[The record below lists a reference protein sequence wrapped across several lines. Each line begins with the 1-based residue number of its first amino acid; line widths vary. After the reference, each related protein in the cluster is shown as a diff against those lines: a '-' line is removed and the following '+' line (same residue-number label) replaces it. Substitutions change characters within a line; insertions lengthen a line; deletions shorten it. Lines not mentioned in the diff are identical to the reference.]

1 MYGELRKRIMAI
13 KFLSE
18 RRTGFKECLTINDM
32 NLKCGELIEECVDR
46 AARIING
53 LGVDETQKYLDKEQN
68 QLDKLIVELKNG
80 IGVNHNTKASQICYD
95 YSRLHSIT
103 KNITDEELKESD
115 YDYSERWRYV
125 SFRTITAIS
134 IALVILIT
142 SYIAHEVLQIPL
154 PLSSMVR

>member
-18 RRTGFKECLTINDM
+18 RRRGFKECLTINDM

-53 LGVDETQKYLDKEQN
+53 LGVEETQKYLDKEQN

-95 YSRLHSIT
+95 YSRLYSIT
-103 KNITDEELKESD
+103 KNITDEELKVSD